1 MHPYL
6 VIYLILVGT
15 GLAGAFMIV
24 LKTGNRKH
32 PILKKSLFYIPIA
45 SLILLSV
52 MYGFFPWLL
61 VIILL
66 GIWTEL
72 FRILFRKGSLL
83 WINIIFISLFAV
95 ISYGLFSFSL
105 LASQDQLLFMIL
117 VAFTFDSFS
126 QITGQLAGKY
136 RLVTRISPNKTLEG
150 FAGGMVF
157 SLLSVMLANYWMN
170 QPWLPIMILAI
181 LTALAALAGDLL
193 ASLMKRLNKI
203 KDYSNWLPGQGGF
216 LDRFDSLVF
225 TGFFLWIAYRLDL
238 ILPAS

>member
-52 MYGFFPWLL
+52 IYRFFPWLL
-61 VIILL
+61 LIILL

-72 FRILFRKGSLL
+72 LRIMFRKGSLL
-83 WINIIFISLFAV
+83 WVNFLFIGLFAI

-117 VAFTFDSFS
+117 VAFTFDAFS

-136 RLVTRISPNKTLEG
+136 KITTRISPNKTLEG

-157 SLLSVMLANYWMN
+157 SLLAVMLANYWMN
-170 QPWLPIMILAI
+170 QPWLPIMIMAI
-181 LTALAALAGDLL
+181 GTALAAFAGDLL
-193 ASLMKRLNKI
+193 ASMMKRINDI
-203 KDYSNWLPGQGGF
+203 KDFSNWLPGQGGF

-225 TGFFLWIAYRLDL
+225 AGFFLWILYLLEL